1 MKKEPN
7 WDEEFKLL
15 RQSYLIKQK
24 RKNKTTKI
32 DKILSFIG
40 ASVGLFLLLAILS
53 ALLSSCSLTGKLSS
67 EELDRRRLI
76 DYEVNKLWNEYTSK
90 HDSLMIEYYKKDKDG
105 R

>member
-1 MKKEPN
+1 MKTKPKQS
-7 WDEEFKLL
+7 KLDKVA
-15 RQSYLIKQK
+15 SY
-24 RKNKTTKI
+24 
-32 DKILSFIG
+32 IG
-40 ASVGLFLLLAILS
+40 ASVGLMLLLAILS